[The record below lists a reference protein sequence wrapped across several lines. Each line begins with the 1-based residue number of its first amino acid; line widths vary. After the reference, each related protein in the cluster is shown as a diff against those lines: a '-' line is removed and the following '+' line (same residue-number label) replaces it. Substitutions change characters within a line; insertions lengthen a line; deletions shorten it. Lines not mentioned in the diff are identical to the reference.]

1 MNDTT
6 KGQTTKM
13 EMVSIPLAL
22 LKELA
27 RDNYTASARY
37 KELGMVEMAE
47 WSQGRANAFE
57 NLIANFS
64 VAPQTLV

>member
-1 MNDTT
+1 
-6 KGQTTKM
+6 M
-13 EMVSIPLAL
+13 EMVTIPLAL

-27 RDNYTASARY
+27 QDNHTASARY

-47 WSQGRANAFE
+47 WSLGRANAFE
-57 NLIANFS
+57 SLINNYS